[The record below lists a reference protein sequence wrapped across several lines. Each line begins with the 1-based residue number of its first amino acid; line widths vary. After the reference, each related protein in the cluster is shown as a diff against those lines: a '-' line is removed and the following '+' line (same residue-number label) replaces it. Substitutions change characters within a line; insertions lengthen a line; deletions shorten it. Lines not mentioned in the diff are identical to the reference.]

1 MWPDWRDER
10 REGLW
15 RNWQIASLHPEDTSS
30 PPYLWAGTSLHPE
43 DSFSPPWRYLLSTLS
58 VLELL
63 SNVPLIF
70 EDSFSPDLSSLQLV
84 LLSKVWSKSD
94 CDDLISWIFQRL
106 PLYTLQSDNLI
117 WKHGNQPC
125 TASDCLTNS
134 DFTQKRVQLAASIC
148 LCHNICKY
156 LDMPMFVNIWRC
168 LYLQKSALS
177 SL

>member
-15 RNWQIASLHPEDTSS
+15 RNRQIASLHPEDTSS

-94 CDDLISWIFQRL
+94 CDDLISWIWHLL
-106 PLYTLQSDNLI
+106 PETALFNLI
-117 WKHGNQPC
+117 IWSENMEISLALRQIVLP
-125 TASDCLTNS
+125 
-134 DFTQKRVQLAASIC
+134 TQISPKKESNWL
-148 LCHNICKY
+148 L
-156 LDMPMFVNIWRC
+156 LFVSATIFANIWTCPC
-168 LYLQKSALS
+168 L
-177 SL
+177 